1 MHMPERKKEGELGRL
16 ARALFLDDAPEI
28 SARRS
33 LFSLSVLGFLTPAA
47 GLANRQRGRRN
58 VGPWTICD
66 RLLYY

>member
-1 MHMPERKKEGELGRL
+1 MHERKKEGELGRL
-16 ARALFLDDAPEI
+16 VRALYLDDAPEI
-28 SARRS
+28 SVRRS

-47 GLANRQRGRRN
+47 GLSNRQRGRRN